1 MEGWLEK
8 KAGLLG
14 IESGALLCCALCR
27 QVPAPSS
34 KPPIQS
40 PPSPPAFFFSAG
52 RLEVVAGVG
61 AKGTRELQMDKRRVH
76 QVPSSEFETACSTQ
90 QTVLNKDNA
99 RAQGRYEPLSAS
111 SSCSFT
117 YFFFLSYYGI
127 SLTGR
132 IRYGSI
138 YLKTES
144 YYLEK
149 LKKTICNFLYG

>member
-1 MEGWLEK
+1 MYILGFGPLSAMGPGPAHMLPYPQGRHWL
-8 KAGLLG
+8 AGGGGL
-14 IESGALLCCALCR
+14 
-27 QVPAPSS
+27 
-34 KPPIQS
+34 
-40 PPSPPAFFFSAG
+40 
-52 RLEVVAGVG
+52 VG
-61 AKGTRELQMDKRRVH
+61 AKETRELQMDKRRVH

-117 YFFFLSYYGI
+117 YFFFLSYYGM

-132 IRYGSI
+132 IRYGSS

-149 LKKTICNFLYG
+149 LKKTICNFLYGYIVNRETNLMNLINT

>member
-1 MEGWLEK
+1 MYILGFGPLPAMGPRPAHMLPYPQGRHWL
-8 KAGLLG
+8 AGGGGL
-14 IESGALLCCALCR
+14 
-27 QVPAPSS
+27 
-34 KPPIQS
+34 
-40 PPSPPAFFFSAG
+40 
-52 RLEVVAGVG
+52 VG
-61 AKGTRELQMDKRRVH
+61 AKETREMQRDH

-99 RAQGRYEPLSAS
+99 RPQGRYEPLSAS

-117 YFFFLSYYGI
+117 YFFFLSYYGM

-132 IRYGSI
+132 IRYGSS

-149 LKKTICNFLYG
+149 LKKLFVIFCTDRL